1 MPVTTTFAGRTLA
14 DRTAERRRR
23 AIARRQLDSTRR
35 RHPTA
40 RRVAPIPPRSWFLL
54 VVVGVL
60 TLFGLVMVLSASSVT
75 ALRQVGSGW
84 YFFRR
89 QVLWTL
95 LGTAALV
102 VTARVDY
109 RIWRRFVPYVLLLAG
124 GLLVA
129 VLVIGQ
135 RVNGSKAWIALGG
148 PFRVQPSEVAKL
160 ALLLYTADLLARRSD
175 RMADLKATLWPPLTV
190 LTAAA
195 VLVLLEHDLGTTIV
209 LSSVV
214 LAVVYLGGSPI
225 RPLMLATATL
235 GAGAWWLT
243 AASPLRMAR
252 ITCFLHP
259 DRFVKGVCWQLNQSL
274 VGIASGGLP
283 GVGLGQGRAKW
294 GFLPEAHTDFIFA
307 IIGEELGFLG
317 VLIVVGLFGAFAVLG
332 VRTALRA
339 PDRFGL
345 LLAGGVTAWLVSQAI
360 INVAGVVGLI
370 PETGVPLPFISFGG
384 SALVATMAA
393 TGLLVNVARQ
403 GRP

>member
-1 MPVTTTFAGRTLA
+1 MTGTLTGPISRTV
-14 DRTAERRRR
+14 
-23 AIARRQLDSTRR
+23 ARRQLDAARR

-40 RRVAPIPPRSWFLL
+40 RRVVPAPPRSWFLL
-54 VVVGVL
+54 VVVAVL

-75 ALRQVGSGW
+75 ALREVGSGW

-102 VTARVDY
+102 VTARIDY
-109 RIWRRFVPYVLLLAG
+109 RIWRRFIPFVLVLAFALLI
-124 GLLVA
+124 A
-129 VLVIGQ
+129 VLAIGKS
-135 RVNGSKAWIALGG
+135 VNGAKAWIALGG

-160 ALLLYTADLLARRSD
+160 ALLLYTADLLARRSGK
-175 RMADLKATLWPPLTV
+175 MADLKATLWPPLTV
-190 LTAAA
+190 LGAAA
-195 VLVLLEHDLGTTIV
+195 ILVLAEHDLGTTIV
-209 LSSVV
+209 MSSVV
-214 LAVVYLGGSPI
+214 LAIVYLAGAPL
-225 RPLMLATATL
+225 RPLFLSTATF
-235 GAGAWWLT
+235 GAGAWWM
-243 AASPLRMAR
+243 ASASPMRMAR

-259 DRFVKGVCWQLNQSL
+259 ERFAQGVCWQLNQSL

-294 GFLPEAHTDFIFA
+294 GFLPEAHTDYIFA
-307 IIGEELGFLG
+307 IIGEELGFIG
-317 VLIVVGLFGAFAVLG
+317 VLIVIGLFAAFAVFG
-332 VRTALRA
+332 VRVALRA

-360 INVAGVVGLI
+360 VNVAGVVGLI

-384 SALVATMAA
+384 SALVVTLAA
-393 TGLLVNVARQ
+393 AGLLVNVARQ